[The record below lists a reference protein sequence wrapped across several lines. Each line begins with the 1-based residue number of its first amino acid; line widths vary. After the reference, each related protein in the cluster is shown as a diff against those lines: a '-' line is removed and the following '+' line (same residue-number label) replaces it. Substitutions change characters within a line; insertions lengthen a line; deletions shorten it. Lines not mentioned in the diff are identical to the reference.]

1 MRNSVSFP
9 EIPSPAIMSFEDAA
23 RHVLAL
29 AKEEKSLEA
38 ILYFQEWIFKRRR
51 EAAATCSWFSFTPV
65 LKACMWLKKHSGALG
80 QAVVYHTEAIPR
92 DLRDV
97 VLHGDLPQATTTK
110 VPPRSAF
117 HVTSVGG
124 RTPYRLGCHDY
135 YHTDKNERGELK
147 IIGHSPFDYYGLA
160 WYFEVTSDG
169 YLVFRYEHDAWKE
182 FLMRN
187 PARVSKLAGQ
197 PVLLGAMPLKLD
209 AVHTWEVC
217 VASDSNGCEVPEAQS
232 KIQLKAVMPEYLKD
246 ANHYFLGLEG
256 EKRDRYSFLTDLE
269 SRTPQSRASAPS
281 WTIKQASL
289 GEGCERLAL

>member
-9 EIPSPAIMSFEDAA
+9 EIQSPAIMSFEDAA

-65 LKACMWLKKHSGALG
+65 LKACMWLKKHGRALG

-97 VLHGDLPQATTTK
+97 VLHGDLPRATTTK

-124 RTPYRLGCHDY
+124 RTSYRLGCHDY
-135 YHTDKNERGELK
+135 
-147 IIGHSPFDYYGLA
+147 
-160 WYFEVTSDG
+160 
-169 YLVFRYEHDAWKE
+169 LVFRNEHDAWKE

-187 PARVSKLAGQ
+187 PVRVSKLAGQ

-217 VASDSNGCEVPEAQS
+217 VASDSNGCEVPEGQS
-232 KIQLKAVMPEYLKD
+232 KIQLKAVMLEYIKD
-246 ANHYFLGLEG
+246 VNHYFLGLEG
-256 EKRDRYSFLTDLE
+256 EKRDRYSFLTALE

-289 GEGCERLAL
+289 GEGCERLALWTDRL